1 LAKILTIDD
10 LDLEDRVVLLRV
22 DFNSPLDPETKDIL
36 DDSRIRSHSATISEL
51 SKKGAKTVILAHQ
64 GRPGD
69 PDYSSLENHAKL
81 LSSIIGKS
89 VRYVDDIFGD
99 EAKNAIKALK
109 KGEILVLKNVRD
121 FPEETK
127 SKSPEEHANSELVK
141 NLVPLADFFVNDAFA
156 AAHRSHASM
165 VGFMTRLPTA
175 AGRVMEKELKSLE
188 RVTTDAK
195 KPCVYILGGA
205 KAEDSANI
213 TDYVLS
219 KGTAD
224 NILTGGVVGHLY
236 LHAKGIDIGEPNVKF
251 LEKKGFLDIVPKIK
265 ELFDRFGKKIITP
278 SDLAV
283 EVKGKREEIGLSD
296 LPTDHPI
303 YDIGSETIKLY
314 SSIIKKARTI
324 VLNGPMGVYENPE
337 FIKGTRGVFTAIVN
351 SDAFSVAGGGH
362 TIGALEELKL
372 KEKVTYV
379 STGGGAL
386 MSYLLGEKLPVVEAL
401 EKAKKP

>member
-188 RVTTDAK
+188 RVTSVNRTSSSLK
-195 KPCVYILGGA
+195 R
-205 KAEDSANI
+205 KA
-213 TDYVLS
+213 
-219 KGTAD
+219 
-224 NILTGGVVGHLY
+224 
-236 LHAKGIDIGEPNVKF
+236 F
-251 LEKKGFLDIVPKIK
+251 
-265 ELFDRFGKKIITP
+265 
-278 SDLAV
+278 
-283 EVKGKREEIGLSD
+283 
-296 LPTDHPI
+296 
-303 YDIGSETIKLY
+303 
-314 SSIIKKARTI
+314 
-324 VLNGPMGVYENPE
+324 
-337 FIKGTRGVFTAIVN
+337 
-351 SDAFSVAGGGH
+351 
-362 TIGALEELKL
+362 
-372 KEKVTYV
+372 
-379 STGGGAL
+379 
-386 MSYLLGEKLPVVEAL
+386 
-401 EKAKKP
+401 